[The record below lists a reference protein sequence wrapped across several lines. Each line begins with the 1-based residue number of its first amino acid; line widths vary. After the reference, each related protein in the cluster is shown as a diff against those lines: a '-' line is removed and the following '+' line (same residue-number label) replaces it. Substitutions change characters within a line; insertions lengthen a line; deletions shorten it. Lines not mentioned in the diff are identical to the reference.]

1 MNEKEETKYEIIE
14 KVVNGIL
21 TRSEAEEKL
30 ELSKRQVN
38 RLILKY
44 KIEGKDGFIHK
55 GKGKTNAPKTDNYLK
70 EKIVNLYLNEYFD
83 YNFSHFY
90 EDAIKG
96 KYKIDISF
104 VNVVNILTK
113 ENIISPLARHK
124 TVNEYNRQM
133 REEMNKGTISE
144 EIQELYETRLLR
156 EEQAH
161 TRKSTL
167 HYKFGEELQMDAA
180 EYTWFCN
187 IVTFLHLVVDK
198 ATKRVL
204 FGWFDTQETMR
215 AYFVLL
221 FNVIYMY
228 GIPRKIRTDKRKVF
242 YNDDGDLTHFGK
254 SCEKL
259 GIQLDSSSNPRFKP
273 NVEREN
279 HTFENRLK
287 AELRHEG
294 ITTIEEANKYLNDIF
309 IPKMNSKFAFPIDKK
324 NNLMRENKYTIEEL
338 TLIISERYPRII
350 DSGSCI
356 KYNTKYYIPIDKD
369 NKEVYFKNKT
379 PVIIIIDY
387 NYELRCLIEQ
397 KYYKLKEIK
406 KQEYNPALAAQEIED
421 SWEKS
426 KKQYIPPENHPWR
439 KFKI

>member
-187 IVTFLHLVVDK
+187 IVTL
-198 ATKRVL
+198 
-204 FGWFDTQETMR
+204 
-215 AYFVLL
+215 
-221 FNVIYMY
+221 
-228 GIPRKIRTDKRKVF
+228 
-242 YNDDGDLTHFGK
+242 
-254 SCEKL
+254 
-259 GIQLDSSSNPRFKP
+259 
-273 NVEREN
+273 
-279 HTFENRLK
+279 
-287 AELRHEG
+287 
-294 ITTIEEANKYLNDIF
+294 
-309 IPKMNSKFAFPIDKK
+309 
-324 NNLMRENKYTIEEL
+324 
-338 TLIISERYPRII
+338 
-350 DSGSCI
+350 
-356 KYNTKYYIPIDKD
+356 
-369 NKEVYFKNKT
+369 
-379 PVIIIIDY
+379 
-387 NYELRCLIEQ
+387 
-397 KYYKLKEIK
+397 
-406 KQEYNPALAAQEIED
+406 
-421 SWEKS
+421 
-426 KKQYIPPENHPWR
+426 
-439 KFKI
+439 